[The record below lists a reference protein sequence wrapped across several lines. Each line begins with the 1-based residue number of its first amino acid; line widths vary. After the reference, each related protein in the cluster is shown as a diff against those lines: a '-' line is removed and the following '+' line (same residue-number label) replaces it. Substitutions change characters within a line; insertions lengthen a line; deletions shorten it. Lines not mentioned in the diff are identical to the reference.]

1 MASSNSRDSG
11 KNPSTAPRAI
21 LNVVLGRNS
30 LHGALLI
37 DASKIVSDLVANAKF
52 FKATM
57 CEILNSV
64 AQSIGVHNPTEEE
77 TEKFRKQLSCK
88 IEIESMD
95 NDYMQCAAGTG
106 HIFINGSVHS

>member
-1 MASSNSRDSG
+1 MEFWLA
-11 KNPSTAPRAI
+11 
-21 LNVVLGRNS
+21 
-30 LHGALLI
+30 ALLPVKVPYI
-37 DASKIVSDLVANAKF
+37 SLL
-52 FKATM
+52 

>member
-1 MASSNSRDSG
+1 MANE
-11 KNPSTAPRAI
+11 
-21 LNVVLGRNS
+21 
-30 LHGALLI
+30 
-37 DASKIVSDLVANAKF
+37 KF